1 MTKLQESLR
10 TNKLKLKQIE
20 EKIAKYSKTQLDREV
35 NNELLTKL
43 YSART
48 EAQLQVNLSSF
59 KIEKAQPKQ
68 VYVNYNKKTVT
79 VKFDNG
85 EAETV
90 TCAEE
95 DTFNIEVGISTAI
108 ATYKMGGKSIYH
120 RYMERLCNKVICQ

>member
-48 EAQLQVNLSSF
+48 EAQLQINLSSF
-59 KIEKAQPKQ
+59 KIEQAQPKQ

-79 VKFDNG
+79 VKFNNG

-120 RYMERLCNKVICQ
+120 RCMERLCNKVICQ